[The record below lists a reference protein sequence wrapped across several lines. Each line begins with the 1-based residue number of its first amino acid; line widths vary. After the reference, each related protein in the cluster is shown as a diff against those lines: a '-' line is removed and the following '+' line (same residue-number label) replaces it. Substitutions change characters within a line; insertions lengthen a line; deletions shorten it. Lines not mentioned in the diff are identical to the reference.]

1 MYKNTLLPCAAD
13 ALSGTRQLTVAGK
26 RVGITGLDAAFAAVT
41 ARGLVGDA
49 EIEAELMHRIRENNY
64 IPPALA
70 DEYAAAML
78 AEYHQATIK

>member
-1 MYKNTLLPCAAD
+1 
-13 ALSGTRQLTVAGK
+13 
-26 RVGITGLDAAFAAVT
+26 
-41 ARGLVGDA
+41 
-49 EIEAELMHRIRENNY
+49 MHRIRENNY